1 MSEIPDNMQKI
12 KTFLKKTASKFLK
25 GALIILALFTAIIIL
40 LGSMY
45 DALMENF
52 SEKVSNYV
60 QERPVEYDVTDGSI
74 VISEELIKELKQVL
88 NDTGFDIDELNITD
102 EHIKKM
108 YAAEVVSQEINRG
121 VPEEEGKYYGRVY
134 VKKLTDTDTV
144 EPMNYV
150 ASVEDFKKLGAEEIL
165 KSYSIEGDK
174 LWLASINR
182 TTDKEGN
189 IISEE
194 IAPISINYK
203 NYISQ
208 YTMPF
213 EFLIDLAAITRN
225 IEFVMAITDKVLNET
240 EIQIAVMQRETSTE
254 TTVNSTWTE
263 VYEAY
268 TQEITKTTDPN
279 TGITTTTGGE
289 KHYEEPKETPKEESK
304 TEIETNITPTINVI
318 SAKTWI
324 MDMKQSYSK
333 VPDTKESDIPEDA
346 EENIIEPSPLPDYS
360 DTPIGEV
367 QGVGTNTRTQT
378 HRFERTY
385 KKDEKKSVHIIE
397 KTISYEKSGSVVQ
410 NDKAKEIV
418 ELLNTRYDVP
428 GEGTKSAMGNL
439 ESGFDIFINMLR
451 KSPRTEKLEN
461 IMRYIMYV
469 ATGDEDYGVTSLD
482 LSMFEP
488 GDFSSVLTSG
498 GALVNYI
505 KSWENDALW
514 KYETGQTT
522 TMPTKWMT
530 TKDSKDYY
538 IVYED
543 GSAGHNNVSYGIA
556 TFITSSKNAKTTHP
570 IYGVGY
576 YNWQTEFAEYGVDV
590 TKFATGDLVEKEVAN
605 AVFAKVIATFESYVD
620 SYLNKHGITLE
631 KWQRD
636 ALVSVAYKHGNIGN
650 FADAYTQ
657 YGDTEALRTAFKTS
671 KGATPFASN
680 TKRNESYWNLFHNG
694 EYIGRNGD
702 KITSGILDIAETIH
716 AYMEE
721 NNYTYCVYFNN
732 GYEECSSKNQ
742 CSLAKTFE
750 KSKTSKKSCCATYV
764 SWVLQE
770 AGYLTEDEHKNSATK
785 LRELLLNK
793 GWIKITSVADLQ
805 PGDVLCYD
813 GHIEIYAGDSKVYNA
828 GSGPIIRADAP
839 SKKTGISSMMFALRA
854 PW

>member
-1 MSEIPDNMQKI
+1 MNPDGSTTKLDY
-12 KTFLKKTASKFLK
+12 KPYDKFKELINSNDSSVTEYFSTNSN
-25 GALIILALFTAIIIL
+25 GELII
-40 LGSMY
+40 
-45 DALMENF
+45 
-52 SEKVSNYV
+52 
-60 QERPVEYDVTDGSI
+60 VEYEST
-74 VISEELIKELKQVL
+74 
-88 NDTGFDIDELNITD
+88 
-102 EHIKKM
+102 
-108 YAAEVVSQEINRG
+108 
-121 VPEEEGKYYGRVY
+121 
-134 VKKLTDTDTV
+134 
-144 EPMNYV
+144 
-150 ASVEDFKKLGAEEIL
+150 
-165 KSYSIEGDK
+165 
-174 LWLASINR
+174 
-182 TTDKEGN
+182 
-189 IISEE
+189 SEE
-194 IAPISINYK
+194 IITERTDAEGNKTTSPNSSTVTPVSKYVEKVIDYK
-203 NYISQ
+203 SLISQ
-208 YTMPF
+208 YTTPISF
-213 EFLIDLAAITRN
+213 FIELGTVTRNPEFLEKVAELAKKNAR
-225 IEFVMAITDKVLNET
+225 IELIVLNKSITEQKIKSDTYTENVYEKVGNKET
-240 EIQIAVMQRETSTE
+240 TTV
-254 TTVNSTWTE
+254 TTVNDSTTN
-263 VYEAY
+263 
-268 TQEITKTTDPN
+268 KTIIQIPDV
-279 TGITTTTGGE
+279 
-289 KHYEEPKETPKEESK
+289 K
-304 TEIETNITPTINVI
+304 I
-318 SAKTWI
+318 SYVNTWI
-324 MDMKQSYSK
+324 CSFKVTYNKITNPQTIEEQDIESAHKHLEDPSELKDSLQGDGNVKWYTNPSATYNEEIITESY
-333 VPDTKESDIPEDA
+333 D
-346 EENIIEPSPLPDYS
+346 N
-360 DTPIGEV
+360 G
-367 QGVGTNTRTQT
+367 
-378 HRFERTY
+378 
-385 KKDEKKSVHIIE
+385 
-397 KTISYEKSGSVVQ
+397 TISNYVDNTQDFIDLLDKEYKIPNSNEKRSAGSYLKSGAEVLFQLLRQ
-410 NDKAKEIV
+410 NPETQGMEQV
-418 ELLNTRYDVP
+418 
-428 GEGTKSAMGNL
+428 
-439 ESGFDIFINMLR
+439 
-451 KSPRTEKLEN
+451 
-461 IMRYIMYV
+461 MRYIMYKY
-469 ATGDEDYGVTSLD
+469 TGKDYGVKELD

-556 TFITSSKNAKTTHP
+556 TFITSTKNAKTTHP

-605 AVFAKVIATFESYVD
+605 AVFAKVISSFESYVD
-620 SYLNKHGITLE
+620 LYLNKHGITLE

-650 FADAYTQ
+650 FADAYAQ

-732 GYEECSSKNQ
+732 DLEECSNKTQ

-770 AGYLTEDEHKNSATK
+770 AGYLTEEEHSNSASG
-785 LRELLLNK
+785 LRGILLNK